1 MKIRSVS
8 TDKIRGTTQKAF
20 PSASI
25 VIGHTRALRNGL
37 DRRFNVERK
46 SGGFFQPAVF
56 LPFRHSFSSSYP
68 FFSFSPAV
76 RPLYSCSIT
85 RTQSSPLRFSPQIF
99 RSSSHL
105 FTKKKK
111 VENVL
116 ISTNF
121 ESNIFFT
128 RNFLTIKF

>member
-25 VIGHTRALRNGL
+25 VIGRTRALRNGL

-76 RPLYSCSIT
+76 RHCIPA
-85 RTQSSPLRFSPQIF
+85 RSPEPSPRHYVFLHRFSALLLTYS
-99 RSSSHL
+99 R
-105 FTKKKK
+105 KKK